1 MSRSYYKN
9 MDIWKISY
17 NLVLD
22 IYKIDKNF
30 PEEEKKTIASQLK
43 RAAISIPLNI
53 AEGSSRMTNKE
64 FLYFI
69 NYAFGSAKEVEVLLN
84 LSRDLKFID
93 ARKFNELHAKLDH
106 LMAKLFSF
114 MNYLGRKCESKKMK
128 FFQKFRKEEWKLKN

>member
-1 MSRSYYKN
+1 MSSSYYKN
-9 MDIWKISY
+9 MEIWKVSY
-17 NLVLD
+17 DLVLD
-22 IYKIDKNF
+22 IYRIDKNF
-30 PEEEKKTIASQLK
+30 PEEEKKTLVSQLK

-93 ARKFNELHAKLDH
+93 NKKFSELHSKLDH

-114 MNYLGRKCESKKMK
+114 MGYLEKKCESKKMK
-128 FFQKFRKEEWKLKN
+128 FFRKFRIEEWKPN